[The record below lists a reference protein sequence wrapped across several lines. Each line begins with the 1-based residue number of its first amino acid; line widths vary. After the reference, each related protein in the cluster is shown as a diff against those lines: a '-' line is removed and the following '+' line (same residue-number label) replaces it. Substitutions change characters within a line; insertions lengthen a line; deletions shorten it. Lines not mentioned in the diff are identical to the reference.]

1 VVYLTKIDAA
11 RNMARFYS
19 LDLQPDLFGG
29 WALVR
34 RWGRIGRGGQVRSAL
49 HEKREGAAAALER
62 ELRRGVVGIE
72 AGEPGIFGIG
82 EVIGRFRPLL
92 PARAGVQVA
101 RRFAGNRLH

>member
-1 VVYLTKIDAA
+1 MVYLTKIDAA

-34 RWGRIGRGGQVRSAL
+34 RWGRIGGPGQVRSAL

-62 ELRRGVVGIE
+62 ELRR
-72 AGEPGIFGIG
+72 
-82 EVIGRFRPLL
+82 RT
-92 PARAGVQVA
+92 
-101 RRFAGNRLH
+101 RRGYAAA